1 MKLKSL
7 HLVHQQVENLMYNP
21 EQQEW
26 TLKQFFDHYTQ
37 MIEAKKSFSFVR
49 WGDGEIAVALGQ
61 PVGEQSL
68 VNQNKEWVFKEGGKT
83 KLGDS
88 LRDSLQ
94 LQGKDNHY
102 GVPCRCCAAQWEHE
116 TVVNAIH
123 NSPIAPNTVFGNA
136 AYHWFQDWIK
146 TLDEKGITV
155 SLVANYLGLANKDK
169 YPFRVSKFHPV
180 PSNCI
185 DEFEKDGVK
194 LIEDVVEFA
203 KTITGHFVMVA
214 AGPMSEVFITEMW
227 KANPNNIY
235 FDVGSSLDVFTKAGV
250 LNISRPHQDPN
261 NHYAKVE
268 CRLTGPF
275 NRPN

>member
-1 MKLKSL
+1 MINQDQQSWSL
-7 HLVHQQVENLMYNP
+7 Q
-21 EQQEW
+21 
-26 TLKQFFDHYTQ
+26 QFFDHYTKL
-37 MIEAKKSFSFVR
+37 IEGKKPFSFVR

-68 VNQNKEWVFKEGGKT
+68 VNQNKEWVFKDGGKT
-83 KLGDS
+83 KLGDA
-88 LRDSLQ
+88 LRDSMQ

-123 NSPIAPNTVFGNA
+123 ESPIAPNTIFGNA
-136 AYHWFQDWIK
+136 NYQRFIDWCH
-146 TLDEKGITV
+146 TLDKKGITV
-155 SLVANYLGLANKDK
+155 SLVANYLGQDK
-169 YPFRVSKFHPV
+169 EYPFKVSKFHPV

-185 DEFEKDGVK
+185 EEFEKNGDRLVSDVK
-194 LIEDVVEFA
+194 DFA
-203 KTITGHFVMVA
+203 KSISGHFIMVA

-235 FDVGSSLDVFTKAGV
+235 FDIGSSLDVYTKAGV
-250 LNISRPHQDPN
+250 LDISRPHQDPN

-268 CRLTGPF
+268 CRITGPF